1 MKWMCQ
7 KCKLKK
13 ILDELPTQLDQDPIS
28 ILLPDCPLRQKL
40 YCMYFQDSM
49 FFNCQI
55 LEINY
60 IKLSRNLYY
69 MTK

>member
-13 ILDELPTQLDQDPIS
+13 ILDEMPTQLDQDPIS

-40 YCMYFQDSM
+40 YCT

-60 IKLSRNLYY
+60 IKLIRNLYY
-69 MTK
+69 MSK

>member
-13 ILDELPTQLDQDPIS
+13 ILNELPTQLDQDPIS

-40 YCMYFQDSM
+40 YCMYF
-49 FFNCQI
+49 
-55 LEINY
+55 
-60 IKLSRNLYY
+60 
-69 MTK
+69 